1 MFPWEFRIKRQA
13 LDGYVLHHGEEHI
26 IQIFGGGQRSVSSL
40 KKYDWST
47 LVSGKPESTRFRPVV
62 DSIDSV
68 LEEGTGCVRVFEMK
82 GYDHFDF
89 NAAPNNVEYKE
100 NAKFEYKILVWCTI
114 PPPGV

>member
-1 MFPWEFRIKRQA
+1 MKIISLQFRNEG
-13 LDGYVLHHGEEHI
+13 LLFEM
-26 IQIFGGGQRSVSSL
+26 S
-40 KKYDWST
+40 
-47 LVSGKPESTRFRPVV
+47 KPQSTRFRPVV
-62 DSIDSV
+62 ESIHSV